1 MLKAVVS
8 TLHVSQH
15 SIPLLC
21 VFISYSPGQGVL
33 RMHPPAEDLE
43 QPAPRGTQNQTKHAF
58 SSEMTQALSVA
69 SRLLLSK
76 VQRYLPHEVGV
87 SSLEAGV

>member
-15 SIPLLC
+15 SVTLLC
-21 VFISYSPGQGVL
+21 VFTSYSPSQGVL
-33 RMHPPAEDLE
+33 RMPPQQSAWS
-43 QPAPRGTQNQTKHAF
+43 RGTQNQMKHAF

-76 VQRYLPHEVGV
+76 V
-87 SSLEAGV
+87 